1 MNEDEVRAQLDEE
14 YDRII
19 AETLRQLQRSK
30 PLTRAKIAEAL
41 MKANKAYWVA
51 RLAILDND
59 ALVQTERVAAVL
71 AVPYAH
77 AAEKL
82 ARQVQNVFA
91 GYQSAFGL
99 TQKDAKDL
107 LGHVVYDRS
116 IADNLRTMAESMTDS
131 EEKTRILA
139 EISAPAY
146 RYRMQ
151 RAEQIAK
158 NAQETLENIAR
169 GEIAADRKFLQTE
182 TEKAYNITLD
192 EAKRLPPSEA
202 VVIDLDPAAVP
213 AKAPAPINTMPRA
226 DEPIRDFTPTTDR
239 GIMDSFA
246 LTNTKTVNEII
257 DHDWKG
263 VNFSERIWDNTDE
276 LSREVKKVLL
286 NGELTGASEAEM
298 AAEIRDKFSSGMY
311 QAARVVRTEHTY
323 CTNQAELKGLTDAG
337 FDEYEFM
344 PAGESNGACD
354 TCDDLDGQRFKIA
367 DAVVGVNL
375 PPMHPNCRC
384 TIGAVMESDE
394 DVQAE
399 IDRLLDGRS
408 IEDIERELDRQIAE
422 MNALP
427 ENTDKPAEQI
437 QPENYSTLNSAEKS
451 AAENSQEQLTTAENG
466 GIIKT
471 GGKIEGGKIT
481 DENWMQYEEF
491 DRQAAL
497 FYDARVKDGDADIV
511 AISKNTGLS
520 YDDIVAVKN
529 HIMVEEHHFSDGTKR
544 KFDPSIDQALAWQRL
559 MKGEQTETDIL
570 LLNHELRELRYMQET
585 GCDYETAHAYS
596 SEKYDWQTAVDS
608 VIDRDSL
615 DPELLK

>member
-19 AETLRQLQRSK
+19 AETLRQLQKSK

-41 MKANKAYWVA
+41 MKANKAYWTA
-51 RLAILDND
+51 RLAILDD
-59 ALVQTERVAAVL
+59 AALVQTERVAAVL

-99 TQKDAKDL
+99 TRKDAKDFL
-107 LGHVVYDRS
+107 EHVVYDRS
-116 IADNLRTMAESMTDS
+116 IADNLRTMVESMTDS

-202 VVIDLDPAAVP
+202 VVITLDPAAVP

-276 LSREVKKVLL
+276 LSREVKRVLL

-323 CTNQAELKGLTDAG
+323 CTNQAELKGLADAG

-427 ENTDKPAEQI
+427 ENTDKAAEQT
-437 QPENYSTLNSAEKS
+437 PTENYSTLNSAEKS
-451 AAENSQEQLTTAENG
+451 ADSAEENPVKMSVNEIG
-466 GIIKT
+466 RSDV
-471 GGKIEGGKIT
+471 T
-481 DENWMQYEEF
+481 DEYIEKAMPGTGLLTH
-491 DRQAAL
+491 DAACEDGEHEDEL
-497 FYDARVKDGDADIV
+497 KFAEWVHNTLGGDIHVRKEANQQNVKDPDYMWNGKLWDLKTVSTEKAANTAVQRGIDQIKHNPGGVMLNYNTNHVNLSTLELILDRRMKWYHDITADIMV
-511 AISKNTGLS
+511 VSNNE
-520 YDDIVAVKN
+520 VVK
-529 HIMVEEHHFSDGTKR
+529 VYRYKR
-544 KFDPSIDQALAWQRL
+544 
-559 MKGEQTETDIL
+559 
-570 LLNHELRELRYMQET
+570 
-585 GCDYETAHAYS
+585 
-596 SEKYDWQTAVDS
+596 
-608 VIDRDSL
+608 
-615 DPELLK
+615 

>member
-19 AETLRQLQRSK
+19 AETLRQLQKSK

-51 RLAILDND
+51 RLAILDD
-59 ALVQTERVAAVL
+59 TALVQTERVAAVL

-82 ARQVQNVFA
+82 AWQVQNVFA

-107 LGHVVYDRS
+107 LEHVVYDRS

-131 EEKTRILA
+131 VEKTRILA

-202 VVIDLDPAAVP
+202 VVITLDPAAVP

-276 LSREVKKVLL
+276 LSREVKRVLL

-298 AAEIRDKFSSGMY
+298 AAEIRDKFGSGMY

-323 CTNQAELKGLTDAG
+323 CTNQAELKGLADAG

-427 ENTDKPAEQI
+427 ENTNNAAEPT
-437 QPENYSTLNSAEKS
+437 QPDNSSTLNSAEKS
-451 AAENSQEQLTTAENG
+451 AAENSQKQLTFASNG
-466 GIIKT
+466 GTIETGSDKVVELRQLGKLDTQPLEKEFGKLKTDEVIVTEERIVHIKDHHPQDYEFFEKYGALAIKDPDIIIKDT
-471 GGKIEGGKIT
+471 GSENTVFMVKKLESTNLNVIT
-481 DENWMQYEEF
+481 KLILENEKEHPDYKNSVMS
-491 DRQAAL
+491 
-497 FYDARVKDGDADIV
+497 FYRIRN
-511 AISKNTGLS
+511 SNL
-520 YDDIVAVKN
+520 
-529 HIMVEEHHFSDGTKR
+529 R
-544 KFDPSIDQALAWQRL
+544 KLENKHKVL
-559 MKGEQTETDIL
+559 YKKE
-570 LLNHELRELRYMQET
+570 
-585 GCDYETAHAYS
+585 
-596 SEKYDWQTAVDS
+596 
-608 VIDRDSL
+608 
-615 DPELLK
+615 